1 MENNRATRGA
11 KAGYH
16 HGDLRNALITAGVE
30 LATDGGPAKVVLREV
45 ARRAGVSATAAYR
58 HFAGQGDLLLAVK
71 IQAQQMLAD
80 AMERVAAVAPGG
92 AAAGADGLGP
102 HATGPHGTDAGS
114 TGVGC
119 TDAGPVGAD
128 DPGAAAEQRLAA
140 IGRGY
145 VGFALEQPGLF
156 RTAFNHSLPG
166 AGGDAGWGGVTPPAD
181 NPEYRSYRLL
191 TEALDEL
198 VATGRMPAHNRP
210 GAEAAAWSTTHGL
223 AMLILDGPMGRL
235 PAADRDAVIE
245 RTIDT
250 IVAGL
255 LAPRGRPGGA

>member
-58 HFAGQGDLLLAVK
+58 HFAGQGDLLFAVK

-80 AMERVAAVAPGG
+80 AMERVAATPPGE
-92 AAAGADGLGP
+92 AAVGADGSGP
-102 HATGPHGTDAGS
+102 HATGADS
-114 TGVGC
+114 
-119 TDAGPVGAD
+119 VGAD

-156 RTAFNHSLPG
+156 RTAFGHSLPG

-210 GAEAAAWSTTHGL
+210 GAEAAAWSTAHGL
-223 AMLILDGPMGRL
+223 AMLILDGPMSRL
-235 PAADRDAVIE
+235 PVADRDAVIE

-255 LAPRGRPGGA
+255 LVPRGRPDGA

>member
-1 MENNRATRGA
+1 MENNRATPGA

-30 LATDGGPAKVVLREV
+30 LATDGGPTKVVLREV

-80 AMERVAAVAPGG
+80 AMERVAAVAPG
-92 AAAGADGLGP
+92 AD
-102 HATGPHGTDAGS
+102 S
-114 TGVGC
+114 T
-119 TDAGPVGAD
+119 GAD

-156 RTAFNHSLPG
+156 RTAFNHSLFPG
-166 AGGDAGWGGVTPPAD
+166 AGEDAGWGGVTSPAD
-181 NPEYRSYRLL
+181 NPQYRSYHLL

-210 GAEAAAWSTTHGL
+210 GAEAAAWSTAHGL

-245 RTIDT
+245 RTTDT

-255 LAPRGRPGGA
+255 LVPRGRPGGA

>member
-1 MENNRATRGA
+1 MANNRANQGG

-16 HGDLRNALITAGVE
+16 HGDLRNALIGAGVE

-80 AMERVAAVAPGG
+80 AMERVAAAAP
-92 AAAGADGLGP
+92 
-102 HATGPHGTDAGS
+102 
-114 TGVGC
+114 
-119 TDAGPVGAD
+119 GAD
-128 DPGAAAEQRLAA
+128 DPGLAAEQRLAA

-145 VGFALEQPGLF
+145 VGFALDQPGLF
-156 RTAFNHSLPG
+156 RTAFSHSLQD
-166 AGGDAGWGGVTPPAD
+166 GDEGVGDGWGGVTPPAD
-181 NPEYRSYRLL
+181 SPQYRSYNLL
-191 TEALDEL
+191 TKALDEL

-210 GAEAAAWSTTHGL
+210 GAEAAAWSTAHGL
-223 AMLILDGPMGRL
+223 AMLVLDGPMRRL
-235 PAADRDAVIE
+235 PATDLAAVIE
-245 RTIDT
+245 RTTDT

-255 LAPRGRPGGA
+255 LVPRDRPGGA

>member
-1 MENNRATRGA
+1 MENNRATQGA

-16 HGDLRNALITAGVE
+16 HGDLRNALIASGVE

-58 HFAGQGDLLLAVK
+58 HFAGQGDLLFAVK

-80 AMERVAAVAPGG
+80 AMERVAAVLP
-92 AAAGADGLGP
+92 
-102 HATGPHGTDAGS
+102 
-114 TGVGC
+114 
-119 TDAGPVGAD
+119 GAD
-128 DPGAAAEQRLAA
+128 DPGVAAERRLAA

-145 VGFALEQPGLF
+145 VGFALDHPGLF
-156 RTAFNHSLPG
+156 RTAFYHG
-166 AGGDAGWGGVTPPAD
+166 AEAADGGNGGGGGGVAGPAGEAAGWIGVTPRAD
-181 NPEYRSYRLL
+181 GPQYRSYNLL

-198 VATGRMPAHNRP
+198 VATGRMSARNRP
-210 GAEAAAWSTTHGL
+210 GAEAAAWSTAHGL
-223 AMLILDGPMGRL
+223 AMLLLDGPMSRL
-235 PAADRDAVIE
+235 PTAERGAVIE

-255 LAPRGRPGGA
+255 LVPRATAVPGADPGADA